1 MLCSSR
7 SKACRGFD
15 EQEPLRDGGTK
26 VSYSSTTIDGPGEYS
41 IPTQADFLFVYSTI
55 PGILLKKKGRL
66 FCLVSKC
73 QSCDLV
79 DRLWIVPFGRK
90 RRSIYPSS
98 L

>member
-15 EQEPLRDGGTK
+15 EQEPLRDGGTE

-55 PGILLKKKGRL
+55 PGILKKKKRPVLL
-66 FCLVSKC
+66 FSQQMPILRPC
-73 QSCDLV
+73 
-79 DRLWIVPFGRK
+79 
-90 RRSIYPSS
+90 
-98 L
+98 